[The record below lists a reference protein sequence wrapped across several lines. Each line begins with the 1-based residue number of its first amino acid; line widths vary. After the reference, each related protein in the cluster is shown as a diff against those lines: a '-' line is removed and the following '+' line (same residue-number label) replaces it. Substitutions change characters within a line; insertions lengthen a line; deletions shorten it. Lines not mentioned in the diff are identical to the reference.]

1 MLDEDIDV
9 AKAVSVLKDAPGYKK
24 ILTVSKWFVSL
35 RHTTEIL
42 PFGAWYWLRWDFRSA
57 QY

>member
-24 ILTVSKWFVSL
+24 ILTASKWFVSL

-42 PFGAWYWLRWDFRSA
+42 PFGAW
-57 QY
+57 